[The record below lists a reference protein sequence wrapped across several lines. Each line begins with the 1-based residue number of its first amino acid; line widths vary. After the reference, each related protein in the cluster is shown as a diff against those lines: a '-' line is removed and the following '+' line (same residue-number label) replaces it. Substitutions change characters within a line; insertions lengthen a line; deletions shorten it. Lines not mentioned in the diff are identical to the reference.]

1 VKGSAA
7 RLDGQQRRNLA
18 TTLALAVALAL
29 AVGLIAFQLFRPL
42 PTVPPTTLLPPTT
55 RLGSIPP
62 PLPWPTT
69 GSAALA
75 VAGLGTIGT
84 FGPQTSLPL
93 ASTAKVMTALVILTD
108 RPLRLTEQGPMVPV
122 TAADAATYAAEK
134 NQGQSVFPVAAG
146 EQLSEYQALQALLVP
161 SGNNIAELLA
171 AWDAGSAGAFVDKMN
186 ARAAALRLAH
196 THYVDASGL
205 SPQSL
210 GSPQD
215 LIALAQAALQ
225 DPVFAE
231 IVAQPEATLPIAGRV
246 FNVDAVVGQD
256 GIIGVKT
263 GSSGAAGACF
273 VFAADLKADG
283 QPARL
288 FGAIMGLRTL
298 DDVFT
303 STRSLVQAVG
313 SALHYRSILSTN
325 QVIAEYAAPWG
336 DTATVFA
343 SQDVNW
349 VAYDGM
355 VLNQRSD
362 LKTVRAPVPSGT
374 NVGTLTLQLGEQRME
389 LPLTTTE
396 SIFEPDIFWRL
407 TRLRLDRLFQ

>member
-1 VKGSAA
+1 M
-7 RLDGQQRRNLA
+7 
-18 TTLALAVALAL
+18 ALAL
-29 AVGLIAFQLFRPL
+29 TIVVGVIAFQLLRPL
-42 PTVPPTTLLPPTT
+42 PTIAATTFLPSTSRLGAVPP
-55 RLGSIPP
+55 S
-62 PLPWPTT
+62 LPWPAT

-84 FGPQTSLPL
+84 YGPQTSLPL
-93 ASTAKVMTALVILTD
+93 ASTAKIMAALVVLAD

-122 TAADAATYAAEK
+122 TPADAATYLAEK

-171 AWDAGSAGAFVDKMN
+171 AWDAGSAPAFVDKMN
-186 ARAAALRLAH
+186 ARAAALQLVQ

-205 SPQSL
+205 SPQSV

-215 LIALAQAALQ
+215 LIALAQAALK

-256 GIIGVKT
+256 GIVGVKT

-273 VFAADLKADG
+273 VFAADVRADG

-288 FGAIMGLRTL
+288 FGAIMGLPTL

-303 STRSLVQAVG
+303 STRSLVQALG
-313 SALHYRSILSTN
+313 SALHYRSVLSTD
-325 QVIAEYAAPWG
+325 QVVAEYAAPWG

-343 SQDVNW
+343 DQDVNW
-349 VAYDGM
+349 IAYDGM
-355 VLNQRSD
+355 MLHQRTD
-362 LKTVRAPVPSGT
+362 LTVVRAPLPSGSS
-374 NVGTLTLQLGEQRME
+374 VGTLTLQLGDQRVR
-389 LPLTTTE
+389 LPLKTTE
-396 SIFEPDIFWRL
+396 PIFEPDIVWRL

>member
-1 VKGSAA
+1 MKGLAA
-7 RLDGQQRRNLA
+7 RLGAQQRRNLA
-18 TTLALAVALAL
+18 ITLALALVLATV
-29 AVGLIAFQLFRPL
+29 VGLIAFQLLRPL
-42 PTVPPTTLLPPTT
+42 PTIAATTFLPATS
-55 RLGSIPP
+55 RLGAIPP
-62 PLPWPTT
+62 PLPWPAT

-84 FGPQTSLPL
+84 YGPQTSLPL
-93 ASTAKVMTALVILTD
+93 ASTAKVMTALVVLAD

-122 TAADAATYAAEK
+122 TAADAAIYLAEK

-186 ARAAALRLAH
+186 ARAAALQLVH

-205 SPQSL
+205 SPQSA

-215 LIALAQAALQ
+215 LIALAQAALK

-256 GIIGVKT
+256 GIVGVKT

-273 VFAADLKADG
+273 VFAADVRADG
-283 QPARL
+283 QPARM
-288 FGAIMGLRTL
+288 FGAIMGLPTL

-313 SALHYRSILSTN
+313 SALHYRSVLSTD

-343 SQDVNW
+343 GQDVNW
-349 VAYDGM
+349 VAYDGL
-355 VLNQRSD
+355 VLHQRTD
-362 LKTVRAPVPSGT
+362 VTVVRAPLPSGSS
-374 NVGTLTLQLGEQRME
+374 VGTLTLQLGDQHIQ
-389 LPLTTTE
+389 LPLKTTQP
-396 SIFEPDIFWRL
+396 IFEPDIVWRL

>member
-1 VKGSAA
+1 MA
-7 RLDGQQRRNLA
+7 LPLA
-18 TTLALAVALAL
+18 MLM
-29 AVGLIAFQLFRPL
+29 GLIAFQLLRPL
-42 PTVPPTTLLPPTT
+42 PAIAATTLLPATS

-62 PLPWPTT
+62 PLPWPAT

-84 FGPQTSLPL
+84 FGPQTALPL
-93 ASTAKVMTALVILTD
+93 ASTAKVMTGLLVLQD
-108 RPLRLTEQGPMVPV
+108 HPLKLAEQGPMVPV
-122 TAADAATYAAEK
+122 TAADVATYLAEK
-134 NQGQSVFPVAAG
+134 SQGQSVFPIKAG

-161 SGNNIAELLA
+161 SGNNVAELLA

-186 ARAAALRLAH
+186 GRAAALHLSQ

-205 SPQSL
+205 SPQST
-210 GSPQD
+210 GSPAD
-215 LIALAQAALQ
+215 LIALAERALQ

-246 FNVDAVVGQD
+246 FNVDAIVGQD
-256 GIIGVKT
+256 GIVGVKT

-273 VFAADLKADG
+273 VFAADLTADG

-288 FGAIMGLRTL
+288 FGAIMGLSTL

-303 STRSLVQAVG
+303 STRRLVQAVG
-313 SALHYRSILSTN
+313 SGLHYRSVLSTN

-343 SQDVNW
+343 DRDVNW
-349 VAYDGM
+349 VAYDGV
-355 VLNQRSD
+355 VLRQRAD
-362 LKTVRAPVPSGT
+362 LKSVKAPLASGT
-374 NVGTLTLQLGEQRME
+374 SVGILTLELGEQSTK
-389 LPLTTTE
+389 LPLRTTE
-396 SIFEPDIFWRL
+396 PIFEPDIFWRL
-407 TRLRLDRLFQ
+407 FRLRLDRLFQ

>member
-1 VKGSAA
+1 VKGLAA
-7 RLDGQQRRNLA
+7 RLGTQQRRNLA
-18 TTLALAVALAL
+18 ITLALALAPAL
-29 AVGLIAFQLFRPL
+29 VIGLIAFQLLRPL
-42 PTVPPTTLLPPTT
+42 PAIAATTFLPATS
-55 RLGSIPP
+55 RLGAVPP

-69 GSAALA
+69 GSAAVA

-84 FGPQTSLPL
+84 HGPQTSLPL
-93 ASTAKVMTALVILTD
+93 ASTAKVMTALIVLAD

-122 TAADAATYAAEK
+122 SAADVATYVAEK

-146 EQLSEYQALQALLVP
+146 EKLSEYQALQALLVP

-171 AWDAGSAGAFVDKMN
+171 AWDAGSVGAFVDKMN
-186 ARAAALRLAH
+186 ARAATLQLLH

-205 SPQSL
+205 SPQSV
-210 GSPQD
+210 GTPEE
-215 LIALAQAALQ
+215 LIALAEAALQ

-256 GIIGVKT
+256 GIVGVKT

-273 VFAADLKADG
+273 VFAADLLADG

-288 FGAIMGLRTL
+288 FGAIMGLPTL
-298 DDVFT
+298 DDAFT
-303 STRSLVQAVG
+303 STKSLVQAVG
-313 SALHYRSILSTN
+313 SALHYRSVLSTN

-343 SQDVNW
+343 TQDVNW
-349 VAYDGM
+349 IAYDGM
-355 VLNQRSD
+355 VLRQRTD
-362 LKTVRAPVPSGT
+362 VIMVRAPLPSGSR
-374 NVGTLTLQLGEQRME
+374 VGTLTLELGEQRTQ
-389 LPLTTTE
+389 LPLKTTE
-396 SIFEPDIFWRL
+396 PIFQPDSVWRL
-407 TRLRLDRLFQ
+407 TRIRLDRLFQ